1 MAALDG
7 NSILGK
13 IIDLLLGGKVITTT
27 TFLLSELAS
36 RPADAFIFRL
46 EFGRFL
52 QTNQDMV
59 GFPLD
64 HRKQLQEQH
73 RISIEP
79 DARSLSASTRQLLG
93 IDEDGQVPEGQVPN
107 AQALLTAYGAASA
120 QAANN
125 YKHLLAEA
133 QAAWAALS
141 TYLGLEN
148 TQEPE
153 MLVALDF
160 PHMRQRGPNV
170 NAVILVVKNTTD
182 EICKRSSNLQ
192 SFLSAFTAYEWPAT
206 PQVIALTSVKW
217 STHVDQF

>member
-13 IIDLLLGGKVITTT
+13 IIDLLLGGKKITTT

-46 EFGRFL
+46 DFGRFL
-52 QTNQDMV
+52 QTTQDMV

-73 RISIEP
+73 RISIEQ

-107 AQALLTAYGAASA
+107 AQALLTAYGAASG
-120 QAANN
+120 QATTN
-125 YKHLLAEA
+125 YKHHWRKPKRGWQHYPRISDRIICRNQRCSWRLIFHTCVS
-133 QAAWAALS
+133 AAPTLM
-141 TYLGLEN
+141 
-148 TQEPE
+148 P
-153 MLVALDF
+153 
-160 PHMRQRGPNV
+160 
-170 NAVILVVKNTTD
+170 
-182 EICKRSSNLQ
+182 
-192 SFLSAFTAYEWPAT
+192 
-206 PQVIALTSVKW
+206 
-217 STHVDQF
+217 